1 MQIPCNLEERDGI
14 VYVTFPSFPN
24 MFTDGTTISEALHN
38 AADVVEAML
47 LNVPGTHKVTIGSP
61 YQVGDLV
68 MVRYH
73 SAHEKETYPQTWV
86 PDMDTFEGNLASI
99 YYISDEPHVYALECG
114 NKRFFFDKQSLE
126 PALVQM
132 KGTE

>member
-47 LNVPGTHKVTIGSP
+47 VNVSGTHKITIGSP
-61 YQVGDLV
+61 YQVGDFV

-73 SAHEKETYPQTWV
+73 SEYEKETYPRTWV
-86 PDMDTFEGNLASI
+86 PAMDTFEGNLAI
-99 YYISDEPHVYALECG
+99 VRHISDDSNIYVLECDG
-114 NKRFFFDKQSLE
+114 EKFYFDKQSLE
-126 PALVQM
+126 PALVRKDAQ
-132 KGTE
+132 